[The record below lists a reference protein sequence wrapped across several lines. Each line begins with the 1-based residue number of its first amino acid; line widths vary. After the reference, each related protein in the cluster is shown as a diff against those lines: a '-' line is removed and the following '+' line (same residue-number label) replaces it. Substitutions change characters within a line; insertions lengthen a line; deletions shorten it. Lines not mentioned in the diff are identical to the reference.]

1 MRKTNYWWIFILLF
15 APGFG
20 YDSFAQ
26 TEKAETLVKDGSRV
40 SLEYTL
46 SDSNGTVIE
55 SNSGKQ
61 PLIYTHGQAQLLP
74 ALEKELT
81 GLKTG
86 DHKNVVLKPEDA
98 YGQVDPNSFREVP
111 KGNIPPESLKAGA
124 QLTATSPAGETY
136 PVRIHEV
143 KESTV
148 VLDFNHPLAGKTL
161 SFNVTIIKVTSE
173 SQ

>member
-1 MRKTNYWWIFILLF
+1 MKKTIYRWIFILLSVL
-15 APGFG
+15 GFG

-46 SDSNGTVIE
+46 SDNNGTVIE
-55 SNSGKQ
+55 SNNGKQ
-61 PLIYTHGQAQLLP
+61 PLTYIHGQAQLLP

-81 GLKTG
+81 GLKPG
-86 DHKNVVLKPEDA
+86 DQKSVVLKPEDA
-98 YGQVDPNSFREVP
+98 YGQVDSKAFREVP
-111 KGNIPPESLKAGA
+111 KGNIPPESLKVGA
-124 QLTATSPAGETY
+124 QLTATSPQGQTY

-143 KESTV
+143 KDNTV

-161 SFNVTIIKVTSE
+161 SFNVTIVNVASE
-173 SQ
+173 GK